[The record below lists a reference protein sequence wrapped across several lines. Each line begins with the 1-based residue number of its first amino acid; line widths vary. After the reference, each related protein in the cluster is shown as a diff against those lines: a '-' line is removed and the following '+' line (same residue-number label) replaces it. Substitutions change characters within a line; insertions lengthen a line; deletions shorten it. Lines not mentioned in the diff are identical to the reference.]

1 MKKTLLI
8 VLLVIGGTQ
17 FNFAQQRINTYET
30 VSWFGLFNTSKIN
43 NRFSLHTE
51 LQLRRAGFILENQQ
65 AFARLGLNYLV
76 NPRVFFRLGYAYSET
91 FPYGEIPLN
100 GFGKDFTEHRP
111 FQMVALSHKEGK
123 IDFNH
128 RFMLEQRFIGKYSGP
143 DSNKEEEFPLYH
155 RFRYMFRLQFPLKDQ
170 SIGGHTP
177 YLAIYNEL
185 MIGFGKNIQANVF
198 DQNRIVVLL
207 GYQLNNQLRLEGGYI
222 NQTLQ
227 FGRLIEGKNVFQH
240 NNGLIV
246 NVLTNL
252 NFIKL
257 K

>member
-1 MKKTLLI
+1 
-8 VLLVIGGTQ
+8 
-17 FNFAQQRINTYET
+17 
-30 VSWFGLFNTSKIN
+30 
-43 NRFSLHTE
+43 
-51 LQLRRAGFILENQQ
+51 
-65 AFARLGLNYLV
+65 
-76 NPRVFFRLGYAYSET
+76 
-91 FPYGEIPLN
+91 
-100 GFGKDFTEHRP
+100 
-111 FQMVALSHKEGK
+111 
-123 IDFNH
+123 
-128 RFMLEQRFIGKYSGP
+128 
-143 DSNKEEEFPLYH
+143 
-155 RFRYMFRLQFPLKDQ
+155 MFRLQFPIKDE

-177 YLAIYNEL
+177 YLAIYDEL

-198 DQNRIVVLL
+198 DQNRIGVLL